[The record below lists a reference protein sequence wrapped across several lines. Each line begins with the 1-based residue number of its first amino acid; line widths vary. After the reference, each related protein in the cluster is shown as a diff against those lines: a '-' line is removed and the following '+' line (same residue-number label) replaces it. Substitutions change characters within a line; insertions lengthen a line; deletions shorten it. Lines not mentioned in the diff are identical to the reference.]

1 MSLESVRA
9 FFAEKAPDIAVIES
23 PVSSATVA
31 LAAEAYGVEPAR
43 IAKTLS
49 LRIGERVVL
58 IVASGTSRMDNKKV
72 KALFGGKPKM
82 LGLDEVTEITGHEVG
97 GVCPFGLKT
106 PLPVYCDLSLN
117 AFDEVLPAAGSI
129 HSAVRIAPSR
139 MAELVKAEWVD
150 VCQNG
155 GDGALPKA

>member
-1 MSLESVRA
+1 MSIESVRS
-9 FFAEKAPDIAVIES
+9 FFAAKAPDITVIES
-23 PVSSATVA
+23 PMSSATVP

-58 IVASGTSRMDNKKV
+58 IVASGTSRIDNKKL

-82 LGLDEVTEITGHEVG
+82 LGLDEVAEITGHEVG

-106 PLPVYCDLSLN
+106 PLPVYCAVSL
-117 AFDEVLPAAGSI
+117 E
-129 HSAVRIAPSR
+129 AVDP
-139 MAELVKAEWVD
+139 
-150 VCQNG
+150 
-155 GDGALPKA
+155 